1 MCVAKL
7 SKNVGC
13 LYIAL
18 MLKFY
23 VNYEAQFLDYFGS
36 LIKEVSI
43 PAPTNLKAEKSLR
56 MRLIKYIPCFH
67 LQHPIIANGVHAG
80 LNY

>member
-23 VNYEAQFLDYFGS
+23 VNNYEAQFLDYFGS

-43 PAPTNLKAEKSLR
+43 PAPHQFESREDFKDEVAQVYS
-56 MRLIKYIPCFH
+56 MFSS
-67 LQHPIIANGVHAG
+67 
-80 LNY
+80 